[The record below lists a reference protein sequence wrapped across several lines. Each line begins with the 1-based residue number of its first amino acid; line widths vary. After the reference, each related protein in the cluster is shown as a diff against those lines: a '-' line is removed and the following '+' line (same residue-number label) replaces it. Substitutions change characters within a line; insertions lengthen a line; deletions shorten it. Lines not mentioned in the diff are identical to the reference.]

1 LPASAIPAVDPVPF
15 AGPEAHPALAGVPR
29 VLVHQ
34 NLSILRNARLHRVL
48 ALAGHELRFGLPR
61 PGEGV
66 LVWGASP
73 TAWRGEALAARRG
86 LPLIRVEDAF
96 LRSIHPGRARGEP
109 ATGYLIDPEGV
120 HFDSRAP
127 SRMERI
133 LASTD
138 FHNSNILDEASDLID
153 CLLEN
158 ELSKYNNHD
167 PDLPAPDPGYVLLID
182 QSAGDASI
190 RLGGASAATFRNML
204 AAALRDHP
212 DRRIVIRSH
221 PETAAGLRPGHFGPT
236 DAGGRVT
243 LLTAPVSPHRLL
255 SGAAEVYAV
264 TSQLGFEAI
273 LHGHRPRIF
282 GQPFYAGWGLS
293 RDEQPIPR
301 RTRRLTREEL
311 FAGAMLLAPL
321 WYDPCRDRLCGLEEV
336 IHQLAAEARAF
347 REDRRGHVAAG
358 MRLWKRPRL
367 QAVFG
372 ATRALRFRDD
382 PVAADRLARATG
394 RGLLVW
400 AGKEPEDFTPAAPCR
415 RVEDGFLRSRGLG
428 AELVPPLSL
437 VTDDLGIYYDPTRPS
452 RLEALIAAPLTPTQ
466 RRRAEGFLDRLR
478 AAGLSKYNL
487 GGAIPALP
495 PGRRILVPGQVEDDA
510 SIGKGAGTV
519 RTNLALLRAVRQ
531 ANPDA
536 VVIYKSHPDV
546 EAGLR
551 AGALAPAD
559 LDGLADVVA
568 SGADPV
574 ALLSEVQEVWTMTSL
589 LGFEA
594 LLRGVPVTCLGAP
607 FYAGWGLTRDLG
619 PVPARRTAR
628 PDLVQLAHAAL
639 IAYPRYWDPVARRP
653 CPPEVALER
662 LASGAIPHPGRLNRL
677 LSKAQGRFASLAPLW
692 R

>member
-1 LPASAIPAVDPVPF
+1 MPASAIPAVDPVPF

-34 NLSILRNARLHRVL
+34 NLTILRNARLHRVL

-120 HFDSRAP
+120 YFDSRAP

-138 FHNSNILDEASDLID
+138 FHNSNILNEVSTLINCIFESD
-153 CLLEN
+153 
-158 ELSKYNNHD
+158 LSKYNNHD
-167 PDLPAPDPGYVLLID
+167 PDLAAPDPGYVLVID

-204 AAALRDHP
+204 AAALRDHR

-243 LLTAPVSPHRLL
+243 LLSAPVSPHRLL

-321 WYDPCRDRLCGLEEV
+321 WYDPCRDRICGLEEV

-372 ATRALRFRDD
+372 GTRALRFRDD

-452 RLEALIAAPLTPTQ
+452 RLEALIATPLTPAQ

-510 SIGKGAGTV
+510 SIRKGAGTV

-531 ANPDA
+531 AHPDA
-536 VVIYKSHPDV
+536 VVIYKPHPDV

-551 AGALAPAD
+551 AGAIAPAD

-568 SGADPV
+568 TGADPV
-574 ALLSEVQEVWTMTSL
+574 ALLAEVEEVWTMTSL

-594 LLRGVPVTCLGAP
+594 LIRGVAVTCLGAP

-628 PDLVQLAHAAL
+628 PDVVQLAHAAL

>member
-1 LPASAIPAVDPVPF
+1 M
-15 AGPEAHPALAGVPR
+15 PR

-61 PGEGV
+61 SGEGV

-86 LPLIRVEDAF
+86 LALIRVEDAF
-96 LRSIHPGRARGEP
+96 LRSIHPGRARGEAP
-109 ATGYLIDPEGV
+109 TGYLIDPEGV
-120 HFDSRAP
+120 HFDGRRP
-127 SRMERI
+127 SRIERI
-133 LASTD
+133 LTSTD
-138 FHNSNILDEASDLID
+138 FHNSDILSEARTLID
-153 CLLEN
+153 CILEN
-158 ELSKYNNHD
+158 DLSKYNNHAS
-167 PDLPAPDPGYVLLID
+167 DLAAPDPGYVLVID
-182 QSAGDASI
+182 QCAGDASI
-190 RLGGASAATFRNML
+190 RQGGASAATFRSML
-204 AAALRDHP
+204 AAALRDNP
-212 DRRIVIRSH
+212 DRRIVIRTH

-255 SGAAEVYAV
+255 AGAAEVYAV

-273 LHGHRPRIF
+273 LHGHRPWIF

-400 AGKEPEDFTPAAPCR
+400 AGREPEDFTPAAPCR

-452 RLEALIAAPLTPTQ
+452 RLERLIATPLTPAQ
-466 RRRAEGFLDRLR
+466 RRRTEAFLDLLR
-478 AAGLSKYNL
+478 AEGLSKYNL
-487 GGAIPALP
+487 GGTIPALP
-495 PGRRILVPGQVEDDA
+495 PGHRILVPGQVEDDA
-510 SIGKGAGTV
+510 SIRKGAGAV
-519 RTNLALLRAVRQ
+519 RTNLALLRAARA

-536 VVIYKSHPDV
+536 VVIYKPHPDV

-551 AGALAPAD
+551 AGAIATAD
-559 LDGLADVVA
+559 LDGLADLIA

-574 ALLSEVQEVWTMTSL
+574 ALLAEVQEVWTMTSL

-594 LLRGVPVTCLGAP
+594 LLRGLPVTCLGAP

-628 PDLVQLAHAAL
+628 PDVVQIAHAAL
-639 IAYPRYWDPVARRP
+639 IAYPRYWDPVSRRP

-662 LASGAIPHPGRLNRL
+662 LATGAIPHPGRLNRL